1 MEAFVSLSATAAPID
16 IPNCDTDQII
26 PARFLRHLHTD
37 GGYDRYLFHDLR
49 FDDTGG
55 EREGFVLNQ
64 AAFRSAEIIVADV
77 NWGCGSSRENAVD
90 ALLAFGIRCVIA
102 PSFGDIH
109 YNNCINR
116 GVLPIR
122 LPRETCDQLRAKLH
136 SSPGSEISISLE
148 AQSIDDADGQRYTF
162 EIAEFDKFR
171 LLRGLDDVGLTLEY
185 EGAIEQFEVR
195 HSEHYDW
202 L

>member
-1 MEAFVSLSATAAPID
+1 M
-16 IPNCDTDQII
+16 
-26 PARFLRHLHTD
+26 
-37 GGYDRYLFHDLR
+37 
-49 FDDTGG
+49 
-55 EREGFVLNQ
+55 
-64 AAFRSAEIIVADV
+64 
-77 NWGCGSSRENAVD
+77 
-90 ALLAFGIRCVIA
+90 IA

-136 SSPGSEISISLE
+136 NSPGSEISISLE

-185 EGAIEQFEVR
+185 EDAIEQFEAQ

>member
-16 IPNCDTDQII
+16 IPNCDTDQIF

-185 EGAIEQFEVR
+185 ESAIEQFEAR

>member
-136 SSPGSEISISLE
+136 NSPGSEISISLE
-148 AQSIDDADGQRYTF
+148 AQSIDDATVSAIPSKLQSS
-162 EIAEFDKFR
+162 ISFDC
-171 LLRGLDDVGLTLEY
+171 
-185 EGAIEQFEVR
+185 FEV
-195 HSEHYDW
+195 W
-202 L
+202 TM

>member
-90 ALLAFGIRCVIA
+90 ALLAFRNPVRDSAEFWRYSLQQLHQSRCVTDSIA
-102 PSFGDIH
+102 A
-109 YNNCINR
+109 R
-116 GVLPIR
+116 
-122 LPRETCDQLRAKLH
+122 
-136 SSPGSEISISLE
+136 
-148 AQSIDDADGQRYTF
+148 
-162 EIAEFDKFR
+162 
-171 LLRGLDDVGLTLEY
+171 DV
-185 EGAIEQFEVR
+185 
-195 HSEHYDW
+195 
-202 L
+202 